1 MGGVMS
7 DLMAT
12 AIEAKVNQL
21 FELKKEYIMEKL
33 FDGCDNTDSYERV
46 YAKGIYN
53 AMIISVDLSVELVI
67 DTLMSLGI
75 IGAADEKKIRKEIIS
90 VVQTG
95 ERISD

>member
-7 DLMAT
+7 DLMAA

-21 FELKKEYIMEKL
+21 FELRKEHIIEKL
-33 FDGCDNTDSYERV
+33 FEGCDNADSYEQV

-67 DTLMSLGI
+67 DALMSLGVV
-75 IGAADEKKIRKEIIS
+75 GAADERKLRKVILS
-90 VVQTG
+90 AVQT
-95 ERISD
+95 EEQISD